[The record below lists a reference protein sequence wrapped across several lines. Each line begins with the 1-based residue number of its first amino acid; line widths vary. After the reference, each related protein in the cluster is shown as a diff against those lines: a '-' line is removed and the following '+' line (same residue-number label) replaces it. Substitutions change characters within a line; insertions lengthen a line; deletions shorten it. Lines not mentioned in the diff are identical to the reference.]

1 METYTIATLKE
12 ANRQRPILCPDTPN
26 LYFCAVIEM
35 DFDGPDFM
43 GPPILDCVK
52 TYYEGKPALALVY
65 DYNRGGADKTGR
77 DAISAA
83 ARLGLSDN
91 AALVLMDQNTGKVSR
106 VEKSHSAFD
115 MLLFITSETKYR

>member
-52 TYYEGKPALALVY
+52 TYYEGKPALALVSLPL
-65 DYNRGGADKTGR
+65 NTGR
-77 DAISAA
+77 PRGVCMFS
-83 ARLGLSDN
+83 N
-91 AALVLMDQNTGKVSR
+91 
-106 VEKSHSAFD
+106 
-115 MLLFITSETKYR
+115 

>member
-43 GPPILDCVK
+43 GPPILDCV
-52 TYYEGKPALALVY
+52 PASA
-65 DYNRGGADKTGR
+65 RR
-77 DAISAA
+77 FISPTIT
-83 ARLGLSDN
+83 RRSFW
-91 AALVLMDQNTGKVSR
+91 
-106 VEKSHSAFD
+106 KSSS
-115 MLLFITSETKYR
+115 TW